1 MNVGSAVNTIERNL
15 HSHGFRAAMYD
26 VVVRAANTLMTWKHI
41 QCIAITEP
49 DPKCMTVAPSY
60 RYVKLDREALFSFSD
75 KPEYELPRE
84 FLTNALEKGDE
95 CHAILHGGEL
105 ASYGWYS
112 TKPTLLADGLRLHF
126 SAEYVYMYKGFTLG
140 EHRGKRLHAIG
151 MTLALADYR
160 AAGYNGLVS
169 VVETNNF
176 DSLKSCY
183 RMGYQP
189 CGKIHYVKLGGTYMI
204 RPDADCRKYEMDL
217 KPVSATTVTACVNLA
232 KSA

>member
-1 MNVGSAVNTIERNL
+1 
-15 HSHGFRAAMYD
+15 
-26 VVVRAANTLMTWKHI
+26 
-41 QCIAITEP
+41 
-49 DPKCMTVAPSY
+49 
-60 RYVKLDREALFSFSD
+60 
-75 KPEYELPRE
+75 
-84 FLTNALEKGDE
+84 
-95 CHAILHGGEL
+95 
-105 ASYGWYS
+105 
-112 TKPTLLADGLRLHF
+112 
-126 SAEYVYMYKGFTLG
+126 MYKGFTLG

-204 RPDADCRKYEMDL
+204 RPDADCRKYDMDL
-217 KPVSATTVTACVNLA
+217 KQVSAATVAACVNLA